1 MAKGTTVRM
10 WRRTI
15 GVLVAMIVVGFGT
28 LVVSLFRLQII
39 QGEELQTRAVNQ
51 QTQDTSL
58 SAKRGT
64 IYDCNMKVLAKSA
77 GVWKVVLEPNYITD
91 DNRELICN
99 GLSQILGLDK
109 ADLIERSKKKT
120 YYDVV

>member
-15 GVLVAMIVVGFGT
+15 FVLLVLIGGGFGT
-28 LVVSLFRLQII
+28 RVVSLFRLQILE
-39 QGEELQTRAVNQ
+39 GEELQTRAVNQ

-64 IYDCNMKVLAKSA
+64 IYDCNMKVLATSA
-77 GVWKVVLEPNYITD
+77 DVWKIVLDPNYI
-91 DNRELICN
+91 RKELVPKEGNENI
-99 GLSQILGLDK
+99 QDVI
-109 ADLIERSKKKT
+109 AERLAAISARI
-120 YYDVV
+120 VS